1 MYRRWAE
8 WVDQRSGAA
17 QRGHIPK
24 ATYSVVFM
32 LSQGYENRS
41 TLATLQLTQEIWGK
55 RLKAARLAIG
65 MSQRALGIAAGID
78 EGVASTRVNRY
89 ELGVHAPDV
98 GTSSRLAEVLGVPTA
113 FLYCEDD
120 DLSEL
125 IMLVSKADSKK
136 LKALR
141 QLLIGG

>member
-1 MYRRWAE
+1 M
-8 WVDQRSGAA
+8 
-17 QRGHIPK
+17 
-24 ATYSVVFM
+24 
-32 LSQGYENRS
+32 
-41 TLATLQLTQEIWGK
+41 QLTQQIWGK
-55 RLKAARLAIG
+55 RLKAARLATG

-120 DLSEL
+120 VLAEIIVL
-125 IMLVSKADSKK
+125 IAKADDEK
-136 LKALR
+136 LDALR
-141 QLLIGG
+141 HLLNSR